1 MSLPPR
7 FARKPDANQG
17 DITDALGKV
26 GAIWYDLSLLG
37 GGFPDII
44 VGFRGCLYLMEIKTK
59 TGKLNKLQRIL
70 HKKWKRYFH
79 VVRSVE
85 EALAVIGVRA

>member
-1 MSLPPR
+1 
-7 FARKPDANQG
+7 
-17 DITDALGKV
+17 
-26 GAIWYDLSLLG
+26 
-37 GGFPDII
+37 
-44 VGFRGCLYLMEIKTK
+44 MEIKTK